1 MDASGIPEQSR
12 LDRLVGVNRNAC
24 GRFGVPVPRPRAS
37 GLRRTQSAT
46 DANRDPS
53 RLTAAYPS
61 SRKPLVCIQP
71 RGPVLRVSSKPNCH
85 GSPRWPCRRWRQPK
99 FSTRSLAACR
109 SPPSVQLNPKVL
121 IHQTLSGSDRLPRS
135 YGVMCA
141 VAA

>member
-12 LDRLVGVNRNAC
+12 LARLVGVNRNAP
-24 GRFGVPVPRPRAS
+24 GGFGVAGPRPRAS

-53 RLTAAYPS
+53 RRTAAYPS
-61 SRKPLVCIQP
+61 SRKPLACIRP

-85 GSPRWPCRRWRQPK
+85 GSPRWTRSRRRQPK
-99 FSTRSLAACR
+99 PLTRLLTACR
-109 SPPSVQLNPKVL
+109 SPPSVQLTPKIL
-121 IHQTLSGSDRLPRS
+121 IHQTLSRSERLARS
-135 YGVMCA
+135 YGVMYA